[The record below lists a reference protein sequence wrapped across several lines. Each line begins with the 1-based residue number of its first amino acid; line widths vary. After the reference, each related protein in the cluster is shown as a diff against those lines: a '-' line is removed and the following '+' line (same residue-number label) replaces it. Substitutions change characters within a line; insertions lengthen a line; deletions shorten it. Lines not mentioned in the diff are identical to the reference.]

1 VKVLAPAKINIY
13 LRVLGKRPD
22 RYHELSTIMVP
33 ISLADEITLEKTAS
47 GISLSAPGSGCF
59 PEDNLA
65 YRAAKLFLETTGIS
79 GGVSMEIVK
88 NIPVGAGLG
97 GGSSDASGVLLAL
110 NQLYAAGLGQRE
122 LASMAGKL
130 GADCPFFIF
139 RKAMLMG
146 SRGDVPME
154 EVSLE
159 NRSFL
164 IVIPPMSIS
173 TAEVYSKYS
182 APLTLEDDRIKIYR
196 QKNLF
201 IAPEL
206 WVLNDLES
214 VVLDIYP
221 ELTNIRKD
229 LIGAGALNAGMSGSG
244 SAFFGIF
251 ESDSHLSGA
260 LSRLN
265 RREGYNYIPT
275 TRLTG
280 DNYGDY
286 RGEGISG

>member
-1 VKVLAPAKINIY
+1 MKILAPAKVNIY

-22 RYHELSTIMVP
+22 NYHELSTIMVP
-33 ISLADEITLEKTAS
+33 ISLADVISLEKAPS
-47 GISLSAPGSGCF
+47 GISLSAPGSGCAE
-59 PEDNLA
+59 EDNLA
-65 YRAAKLFLETTGIS
+65 YQAAKLFFQTTGIA

-97 GGSSDASGVLLAL
+97 GGSSDASSVLFAL
-110 NQLYAAGLGQRE
+110 NRLYAAGLLMDE
-122 LASMAGKL
+122 LAAMAGKL

-146 SRGDVPME
+146 SRGDVPLD
-154 EVSLE
+154 EVFLE
-159 NRSFL
+159 DRSFL
-164 IVIPPMSIS
+164 IVIPPISIP

-182 APLTLEDDRIKIYR
+182 APLTLEDNRIKIYK
-196 QKNLF
+196 QYNV

-221 ELTNIRKD
+221 ELTNIKKD
-229 LIGAGALNAGMSGSG
+229 LIGVGALNAGMSGSG

-251 ESDSHLSGA
+251 ESEAHLNGA
-260 LSRLN
+260 MGRLN
-265 RREGYNYIPT
+265 RREGYRYIPT

-280 DNYGDY
+280 DSYGDY